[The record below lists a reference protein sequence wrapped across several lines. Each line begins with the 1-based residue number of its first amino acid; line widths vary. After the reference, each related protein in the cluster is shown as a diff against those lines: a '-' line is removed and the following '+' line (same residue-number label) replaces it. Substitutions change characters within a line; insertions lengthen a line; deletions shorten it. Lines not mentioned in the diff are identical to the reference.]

1 MSLKMSKDFWH
12 QIIMMSMRYKMSD
25 LHRVFSL
32 WNYIFLLLT
41 ISTLCVFIVDFIGH
55 KTKTISANLF
65 SMAVLIAI
73 LIGELCITF
82 GPFSDHNLQL
92 AISILLTIIVS
103 IIIPFK
109 FRKTDSVIIKRVR
122 KYNVTAE

>member
-1 MSLKMSKDFWH
+1 
-12 QIIMMSMRYKMSD
+12 MSD
-25 LHRVFSL
+25 LHKVFSL

-82 GPFSDHNLQL
+82 GPFSDHNIQL

-109 FRKTDSVIIKRVR
+109 FRKIDSVITKRVR